1 MAKKKKSNAG
11 RPTVYSEEILTK
23 TRDYIVNYEKFD
35 DAIPSIAGLAVVL
48 GISRETI
55 YDWASQEEKK
65 EFSYILADILS
76 NQERILINKGLKGEF
91 NSNITKLVLGK
102 HGYKDSADIT
112 SNNKVLQGVVMM
124 PQRDENSLG
133 TPTETKDSSST

>member
-102 HGYKDSADIT
+102 HGY
-112 SNNKVLQGVVMM
+112 
-124 PQRDENSLG
+124 
-133 TPTETKDSSST
+133 